1 MSNLPRAI
9 TEDDTEDMQAMVCD
23 LLFEN
28 GQDRNTDEDND
39 ETYTNFS
46 SDDSCRL
53 KKWLVY
59 TPPTLA
65 LPADDDSYYSDSE
78 N

>member
-1 MSNLPRAI
+1 
-9 TEDDTEDMQAMVCD
+9 MVSD
-23 LLFEN
+23 LLSEN
-28 GQDRNTDEDND
+28 GQDRYTDEGND

-53 KKWLVY
+53 KKWLIY
-59 TPPTLA
+59 TPPTLTF
-65 LPADDDSYYSDSE
+65 PADNDSDYSVSG